1 MDEMKKYISVDV
13 FGGCGNFHCR
23 KGSPKCTATLAQYKF
38 YLAFENSLC
47 KDYVT
52 KKLFQ
57 NIREEL
63 SLVPVVMGG
72 ADYSQIMPPGS
83 YIDTRNF
90 DSAK

>member
-1 MDEMKKYISVDV
+1 MKKYISVDV
-13 FGGCGNFHCR
+13 FGGCGNFHCV
-23 KGSPKCTATLAQYKF
+23 KGSPDCIATLAQYKF

-52 KKLFQ
+52 EKLFQ
-57 NIREEL
+57 SIREDL
-63 SLVPVVMGG
+63 SLVPIVMGG